1 MLLSIKEKYPF
12 KDNLM
17 PEKKKWTDTEK
28 GIHYLRE
35 YAVVEMLQSP
45 IFIPDEPD
53 QGHDPERVRH
63 TPNLWRIFTK
73 TAPGRYASTFA
84 AIYGRGERR
93 PLINEVINKLQ
104 DFELHLKPLRACV
117 SAITKVAEK
126 LDRMGRE
133 QKRYNRRTVYCA

>member
-1 MLLSIKEKYPF
+1 MWLDSREARQLGGTARDSAIDRGISTCWNGSFTLWKRMLLSIKEKYPF

-53 QGHDPERVRH
+53 QEHDPERVRC
-63 TPNLWRIFTK
+63 TPN
-73 TAPGRYASTFA
+73 
-84 AIYGRGERR
+84 
-93 PLINEVINKLQ
+93 
-104 DFELHLKPLRACV
+104 
-117 SAITKVAEK
+117 
-126 LDRMGRE
+126 M
-133 QKRYNRRTVYCA
+133 